1 MAKLYF
7 RYGAM
12 NCGKT
17 ASLLQVIHNYEEKN
31 MKVMLLKPSID
42 TKGDDM
48 VISRIGLKRK
58 VDYLI
63 DNTDNI
69 FDKISN
75 SIDNIACI
83 VVDEAQFLSGDQ
95 VNDLWLISKVKNIP
109 VICYGLR
116 TDFMMKGFLGSIAL
130 LEIAD
135 DIEEMK
141 TICKCG
147 KKATINVRKENGKYV
162 FSGEQ
167 IAIDNDKSI
176 EYESICGNCYIELL
190 RQKEDD

>member
-31 MKVMLLKPSID
+31 MKVILLKPSID

-69 FDKISN
+69 FDKISK
-75 SIDNIACI
+75 SIDDIVCI

-116 TDFMMKGFLGSIAL
+116 TDFMMEGFPGSIAL

-162 FSGEQ
+162 FSGKQ